1 MTLVPAATVKG
12 GGRPPTFRDLSSWKA
27 AKSYGAASKPVQR
40 DYAPGSWVSWTTPRG
55 QLRTGVVT
63 SDPFTV
69 AAAKRAAEVGGA
81 KDARTRVAVIPAD
94 GGEALPLCLPDSN
107 HPETLI
113 KESGRWRPVRPAHTT
128 TKAKAAA

>member
-1 MTLVPAATVKG
+1 MTSMPTVKG
-12 GGRPPTFRDLSSWKA
+12 GGRHPTFRDLSAWKS
-27 AKSYGAASKPVQR
+27 AKSYGAGSNPVR
-40 DYAPGSWVSWTTPRG
+40 RNYAAGSWVSWTTPRG
-55 QLRTGVVT
+55 ECRTGVVT

-69 AAAKRAAEVGGA
+69 TATKRAAEVGGA
-81 KDARTRVAVIPAD
+81 KDARTRAAVIPAD

-128 TKAKAAA
+128 TTKARAAA